1 MLEILLD
8 TLKDSLKLLP
18 FLFLTF
24 LLMEYL
30 EHKMSDKTKKII
42 KKAGK
47 AGPLYGAV
55 LGAFPQCGFSAA
67 ASSLY
72 CGRIITLGTLIA
84 IYLSTSDEML
94 PILISE
100 NVGIIPILKILG
112 LKVLIGIIVGFI
124 IDFVYIKIAS
134 KKENIE
140 EEIGHLCE
148 EEKCHCEENGILKSS
163 IKHTVSI
170 ISFIFLTSLIL
181 NIIVHIVGEENL
193 SKLILNKP
201 IIGQV
206 ISGIFGLI
214 PNCASS
220 VIITSLYLKQIINL
234 GAMMSGL
241 LVGAG
246 VGILILFKENKSKK
260 ESLKI
265 IGLLYLIGVISGIII
280 ELIGIQI

>member
-1 MLEILLD
+1 MLEILLHSVKD
-8 TLKDSLKLLP
+8 TLKLLP

-30 EHKMSDKTKKII
+30 EHKMSDKTKKIV
-42 KKAGK
+42 KGAGK
-47 AGPLYGAV
+47 AGPFYGAI

-72 CGRIITLGTLIA
+72 SSRIITLGTLIS

-94 PILISE
+94 PILISQ

-112 LKVLIGIIVGFI
+112 LKVLIGIIAGFI
-124 IDFVYIKIAS
+124 IDFIIRKILK

-148 EEKCHCEENGILKSS
+148 EEECHCEENGIIKSS
-163 IKHTVSI
+163 IKHTLSI
-170 ISFIFLTSLIL
+170 TLFIFIVTLIL
-181 NIIVHIVGEENL
+181 NIIIHGVGEENL

-201 IIGQV
+201 IIGQF
-206 ISGIFGLI
+206 IAGILGLV

-220 VIITSLYLKQIINL
+220 VIITELYLNKIISI

-241 LVGAG
+241 LVGA
-246 VGILILFKENKSKK
+246 
-260 ESLKI
+260 
-265 IGLLYLIGVISGIII
+265 
-280 ELIGIQI
+280 

>member
-1 MLEILLD
+1 MIEVLLD
-8 TLKDSLKLLP
+8 TIKDSLKLLP

-30 EHKMSDKTKKII
+30 EHKMSDKTKKIV
-42 KKAGK
+42 KNAGK
-47 AGPLYGAV
+47 SGPLYGAL

-72 CGRIITLGTLIA
+72 CARIITLGTLIS

-100 NVGIIPILKILG
+100 KLGIIPILKILG
-112 LKVLIGIIVGFI
+112 IKVLIGIIAGFV
-124 IDFVYIKIAS
+124 IDFIYGKIS
-134 KKENIE
+134 NKKENIE
-140 EEIGHLCE
+140 EEIGHFCE
-148 EEKCHCEENGILKSS
+148 EDKCNCEKNGILKSS
-163 IKHTVSI
+163 IKHTLNI
-170 ISFIFLTSLIL
+170 LLFIFIVSLIL
-181 NIIVHIVGEENL
+181 NLAIYIVGEENL

-206 ISGIFGLI
+206 ITGIFGLV

-220 VIITSLYLKQIINL
+220 VIITQLYLKQIINL